1 MSRDPAKDKAPRR
14 ESRVEQQM
22 AVARYGIVL
31 ALLLVTYVF
40 LASAPTGHWVPF
52 VAVVLQGATL
62 LAALAASAASPRL
75 WRVSVIVVSIG
86 LVSATGVWISDVSK
100 SDGILFIL
108 NALLVGAAPVVIAA
122 ALIRRRVVDVHTVMG
137 ALCIYV
143 LLGMLWAF
151 AFGAIGAFDSGPF
164 FAQQSTANVADYLYF
179 SFVTLTTVGYGDLTA
194 AAGLGRAIAVVEA
207 LFGQLYLVTVVALV
221 VSRMARVPRR
231 RESADAA
238 SDVPSDADAGQEP
251 PS

>member
-1 MSRDPAKDKAPRR
+1 
-14 ESRVEQQM
+14 M

-31 ALLLVTYVF
+31 LLLLVTYVF

-62 LAALAASAASPRL
+62 LAALAASGASPRL
-75 WRVSVIVVSIG
+75 WRFAVIVVAIG
-86 LVSATGVWISDVSK
+86 MVSATGVWISDVSNA
-100 SDGILFIL
+100 DGILFL
-108 NALLVGAAPVVIAA
+108 LGALLVGASPVVIAM
-122 ALIRRRVVDVHTVMG
+122 ALVRRGVVDVHTVMG

-151 AFGAIGAFDSGPF
+151 AYGAIGAFDSGPF
-164 FAQQSTANVADYLYF
+164 FAEQATANVADYLYF

-194 AAGLGRAIAVVEA
+194 SQGLGRAIAVVEA

-221 VSRMARVPRR
+221 VSRMARVSHRR
-231 RESADAA
+231 DSQDTT
-238 SDVPSDADAGQEP
+238 SDDTVTPEP
-251 PS
+251 PST